1 MNLVEKL
8 LSVKPFLCPNCGK
21 ELPLADVNMAQ
32 DMALCRACG
41 YTGAFLGAMSVP
53 PMTDEEMARPPK
65 RVSLQRGFD
74 NSLTITC
81 RPKKTALL
89 FLVPFTAIWSG
100 VSMTGI
106 YIVPLATGHFDWK
119 MGLFGL
125 PFLIGTIGF
134 LFAILYTLFGA
145 TKVTLAKGRVQVFMG
160 VFGLGRTRELECG
173 KGTTVTIEKSGYRVN
188 NVPQPEI
195 ALACGDQKL
204 KFGAMGLSNEAQQ
217 YVAAVL
223 RRAAGGG

>member
-8 LSVKPFLCPNCGK
+8 LAVKPFRCPNCEK
-21 ELPLADVNMAQ
+21 ELPLDDVNMAQ

-41 YTGAFLGAMSVP
+41 YRGAFLGAMSVP
-53 PMTDEEMARPPK
+53 QMTDEEMARPPK
-65 RVSLQRGFD
+65 RVSLQREFGD
-74 NSLTITC
+74 ALTITC

-89 FLVPFTAIWSG
+89 FLVPFTALWSG

-106 YIVPLATGHFDWK
+106 YIVPLATGQFDWK

-125 PFLIGTIGF
+125 PFLIGTLGF

-160 VFGLGRTRELECG
+160 VFGLGRTREMECG
-173 KGTTVTIEKSGYRVN
+173 KGTKVTIEKSGYRVN
-188 NVPQPEI
+188 NVPQPEVV
-195 ALACGDQKL
+195 LTSGETKF
-204 KFGAMGLSNEAQQ
+204 KFGAMGLSNEVQT

>member
-1 MNLVEKL
+1 MNLIEKL
-8 LSVKPFLCPNCGK
+8 VAMKPFACPNCGK
-21 ELPLADVNMAQ
+21 ELPLADVNVAQ

-41 YTGAFLGAMSVP
+41 YAGAFLAATSVP
-53 PMTDEEMARPPK
+53 QMTDEELARPPK
-65 RVSLQRGFD
+65 RVSLQREFGD
-74 NSLTITC
+74 SLTITC

-89 FLVPFTAIWSG
+89 FLVPFTALWSG

-106 YIVPLATGHFDWK
+106 YVVPLATGRFDWK

-134 LFAILYTLFGA
+134 LIAILYTLFGA

-173 KGTTVTIEKSGYRVN
+173 KGTTVTIGKSSYRVN
-188 NVPQPEI
+188 DVPQPEVV
-195 ALACGDQKL
+195 LTSGDQKL
-204 KFGAMGLSNEAQQ
+204 KFGAMGLSTEVQT

>member
-8 LSVKPFLCPNCGK
+8 VSMKPFTCPNCGK
-21 ELPLADVNMAQ
+21 PLPLDDVNVAQ
-32 DMALCRACG
+32 DVALCRACG
-41 YTGAFLGAMSVP
+41 YRGAFLGALSVP

-65 RVSLQRGFD
+65 RVSLRRGFD
-74 NSLTITC
+74 DSLTITC

-89 FLVPFTAIWSG
+89 FLIPFTALWSG

-106 YIVPLATGHFDWK
+106 YIVPLATGQFDWK

-134 LFAILYTLFGA
+134 LFAILFTLFGA

-160 VFGLGRTRELECG
+160 VFGLGRTREMECG

-188 NVPQPEI
+188 DVPQPEVV
-195 ALACGDQKL
+195 LTSGETKF
-204 KFGAMGLSNEAQQ
+204 KFGAMGLSNDIQT